1 MKNICNSTLLVI
13 ILVTM
18 LLSAGCNSTT
28 SGQKGIVTGVI
39 QLEGETNHSG
49 IVVSIYNAGI
59 VPAELS
65 QVQEEYPQLAFPID
79 DKLLFDHRQHDAL
92 HSVFTDNE
100 GNFSFP
106 KLLYDKYIVAYS
118 KEGWGCNYL
127 FDIELN
133 SDEINITDKIS
144 NLYEETEI
152 PSYIDGQYVLESR
165 KCYVAKHDVVIG
177 ESGHLIMEANSRLLI
192 DQNIKISSHGL
203 ISTPAGEERVYITSY
218 SGIYS
223 GDLQSSNMG
232 DGFYIYSGT
241 NELSNISFS
250 YLQNALQ
257 INRDDFSIECLSFNR
272 CVFGLV
278 ARAMNEMS
286 IGNCLFANC
295 NDTNAAACYA
305 YDVQGLSASNNIFY
319 GNHIAHKH
327 EIVKNAVVS
336 SNAYIENDI
345 GFQNL
350 WESTALF
357 EHNYTVSDG
366 SGVENSGKS
375 NLEILSNEISTRIGV
390 KTYSTS
396 NWDDTPTLGW
406 TKANNNNFDC
416 EEYSVSCKAVYYFGG
431 EPMPLNFKQNYWN
444 STSTAFIEAS
454 ILDYYDLPPYD
465 GPVHGGNYGIIEF
478 LPFRNN
484 SVADAGI
491 QPR

>member
-1 MKNICNSTLLVI
+1 MKNICISTLLVI
-13 ILVTM
+13 VFGTILFTT
-18 LLSAGCNSTT
+18 GCNSNT
-28 SGQKGIVTGVI
+28 SGQEGIVTGVI
-39 QLEGETNHSG
+39 QLDGETDHSG

-59 VPAELS
+59 VPEEIS
-65 QVQEEYPQLAFPID
+65 QIREEYPQLAFPID
-79 DKLLFDHRQHDAL
+79 DKLLFDHREHEAL
-92 HSVFTDNE
+92 HSVYTDNE

-106 KLLYDKYIVAYS
+106 KLPYDEYIVAYS
-118 KEGWGCNYL
+118 KEGWGYNYL

-133 SDEINITDKIS
+133 GGENNITDKIS
-144 NLYEETEI
+144 NLYTETEL
-152 PSYIDGQYVLESR
+152 PSYIDGQYVLETG

-177 ESGHLIMEANSRLLI
+177 ESGHMIMEANSRLLI
-192 DQNIKISSHGL
+192 DTNIKISSHGL
-203 ISTPAGEERVYITSY
+203 ISTPEGEDRAYITSY

-223 GDLQSSNMG
+223 DDSPVSNMG

-250 YLQNALQ
+250 YLLNALQ
-257 INRDDFSIECLSFNR
+257 ITTDDYSVEFLTFNE

-278 ARAMNEMS
+278 ARAMSDMA
-286 IGNCLFANC
+286 IDNCLFANC

-305 YDVQGLSASNNIFY
+305 YDVQGLGASANVFY
-319 GNHIAHKH
+319 SNHIAQKH

-357 EHNYTVSDG
+357 EHNYIVSDG

-375 NLEILSNEISTRIGV
+375 NLEILSNEIRTRIGV

-396 NWDDTPTLGW
+396 NWGNTPTLGW

-444 STSTAFIEAS
+444 STSTAFIEDS

-465 GPVHGGNYGIIEF
+465 THAGGNLGIIDYS
-478 LPFRNN
+478 PFRNS

-491 QPR
+491 QPE